1 MGDFPENYN
10 LTVQDEIQGKQWKKQ
25 SCTLH
30 PIVIYITTGG
40 ELVSHS
46 LCINSDHPE
55 HDVSLACKVLAKYM
69 VS

>member
-46 LCINSDHPE
+46 LCIVKWGKEEPKIRN
-55 HDVSLACKVLAKYM
+55 LALTPQL
-69 VS
+69 